1 MERNLPIKFFQK
13 RINDE
18 RNTEGGGNQ
27 DPPKWFDETVVRDK
41 AQQFID
47 TLSEV
52 SQKISAKQRNDNYIP
67 NVIKLKVNQDA
78 LAKAYRKEI
87 RQIFNTQKMNVI
99 GLSQN
104 DEVLVKIEN
113 EEEVNKITRKL
124 AQGLRQSA
132 KQGLKL
138 GIAAIDDVEE
148 HYPEVN
154 IDIKTFEEAEELK
167 VKLFNYGDPELNTIA
182 IRAFEKFCIDRE
194 IDYSRTIYS
203 ADLNIFKISHATL
216 DTVAELKDF
225 DGVQLISEMPRYYVT
240 LDELDGDGQINIK
253 MPEAGKDYPTIGIL
267 DSGIEKIPHL
277 SPWLLEDN
285 FTKYH
290 EDYVDKGH
298 GTAVSGVLL
307 YGDELE
313 EENYTGFQGAK
324 LFEAIVFPNN
334 TTQGVSE
341 EELIENIREAISEN
355 DHIKIWNLS
364 LGTDKEADEIEFSD
378 FGKALDEIQEQHNV
392 LICKSAGNCGNF
404 KINSPRSRI
413 SQSADTIRG
422 LVVGSIAKSK
432 NSTDISEKN
441 HSSPFSRIGPGPS
454 FLIKPEISHIGGN
467 VGLDHNNKLIL
478 NPVYTFS
485 KTGDRKGV
493 VGTSFSTPRISSI
506 VSGLNHLLNEG
517 FNPLLL
523 KALTIHSAKYPTELK
538 IAIDEKL
545 KHVGFGVP
553 SNIQDILF
561 NQPNEITLILQ
572 DNLEKGNFIEILDF
586 PYPQSM
592 VDEDGYFHGEIC
604 VTLVTS
610 PILDSANGS
619 EYCQSNI
626 EVLLGTYDEK
636 TDRDTSKRGI
646 INPIGKDGAK
656 NLLSHSLYSKSAIKN
671 TESPYTKERVLVA
684 YGDKFQP
691 VKKWSVNL
699 DEFTASN
706 KEKFLKSPK
715 NWYLKVEGL
724 FRDFIETKADMQRIT
739 PSQEFCLIITIK
751 DARNENHIYNEVTQ
765 LLDNYNFV
773 HQNIRLKENVR
784 VQLRS

>member
-13 RINDE
+13 RVNDE
-18 RNTEGGGNQ
+18 RNTEGGGSSN
-27 DPPKWFDETVVRDK
+27 PPKWFNEEIIPQK
-41 AQQFID
+41 AQHFIQ
-47 TLSEV
+47 TLNNISEKIT
-52 SQKISAKQRNDNYIP
+52 QKKRNGNYMP
-67 NVIKLKVNQDA
+67 NVVKVKVNDDA
-78 LAKAYRKEI
+78 LAKTYRKEI
-87 RQIFNTQKMNVI
+87 GKIFNTQKMNVI

-113 EEEVNKITRKL
+113 TEEVEKITKKL
-124 AQGLRQSA
+124 AVGLRSLASQS
-132 KQGLKL
+132 LKL
-138 GIAAIDDVEE
+138 GIGAIDDIEE
-148 HYPEVN
+148 YHPE
-154 IDIKTFEEAEELK
+154 IDIDSETLEKEEALK
-167 VKLFNYGDPELNTIA
+167 VKLFNYGDLEINTMA
-182 IRAFEKFCIDRE
+182 IRAFEKFCKDRNIE
-194 IDYSRTIYS
+194 YSRTLYS

-216 DTVAELKDF
+216 DNVEELKDF
-225 DGVQLISEMPRYYVT
+225 DGVQLITEMPRYYVT
-240 LDELDGDGQINIK
+240 LDELEGDGEIEVK
-253 MPEAGKDYPTIGIL
+253 TPEVGKEYPTIGVL
-267 DSGIEKIPHL
+267 DSGIANIPHL
-277 SPWLLEDN
+277 SPWILKDN

-290 EDYVDKGH
+290 IDDVDKGH
-298 GTAVSGVLL
+298 GTAVSGVIL

-313 EENYTGFQGAK
+313 EETYTGFQGAK

-364 LGTDKEADEIEFSD
+364 LGTNKEADEVEFSD

-392 LICKSAGNCGNF
+392 LICKSAGNCDNF
-404 KINSPRSRI
+404 KNNIPRGRI

-432 NSTDISEKN
+432 NAIDLSEKN

-454 FLIKPEISHIGGN
+454 FLIKPEISHVGGN
-467 VGLDHNNKLIL
+467 AGLDQHNRLII

-485 KTGDRKGV
+485 KTGERKGV
-493 VGTSFSTPRISSI
+493 AGTSFSTPRISSI
-506 VSGLNHLLNEG
+506 VSGLDNLLNEG

-523 KALTIHSAKYPTELK
+523 KALTIHSAKYPEELK

-545 KHVGFGVP
+545 KHLGFGVP
-553 SNIQDILF
+553 SSIQDILF

-592 VDEDGYFHGEIC
+592 VDENGYFHGEIS

-610 PILDSANGS
+610 PILDSANGA

-626 EVLLGTYDEK
+626 DILLGTYDEK
-636 TDRDTSKRGI
+636 VDRDTSKPTI
-646 INPIGKDGAK
+646 INPIGKEGAQ

-671 TESPYTKERVLVA
+671 NESAYTKERVLVA

-691 VKKWSVNL
+691 VKKWAVNL
-699 DEFTASN
+699 DEFTPSN
-706 KEKFLKSPK
+706 KEKFLKNPK
-715 NWYLKVEGL
+715 NWYLKVDGL
-724 FRDFIETKADMQRIT
+724 FRDFIETKSDMQRIT

-751 DARNENHIYNEVTQ
+751 DTKNESHIYNEVTQ
-765 LLDNYNFV
+765 LLDTYNFV
-773 HQNIRLKENVR
+773 HQNVRLKENVR
-784 VQLRS
+784 VQLRN